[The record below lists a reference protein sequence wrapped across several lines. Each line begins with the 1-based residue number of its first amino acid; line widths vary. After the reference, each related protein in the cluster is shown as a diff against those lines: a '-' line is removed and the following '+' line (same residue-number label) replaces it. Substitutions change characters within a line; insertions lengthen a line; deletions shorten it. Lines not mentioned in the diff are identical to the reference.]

1 MRLRIIAGS
10 LKGRI
15 LQCPEKQLQFRPT
28 LELTRKA
35 LADMLQP
42 RVGGS
47 VTADLCAGSGS
58 FGFEML
64 SRGAAGVDFVENN
77 SRCVA
82 LLREHAEK
90 FGVAGQCHIFMRDIA
105 GFVNAGI
112 SRYDIIFFDP
122 PYGAEGMQPLVPLM
136 LPMLMPEGILLYQ
149 RRRQSRSTESAA
161 RPSETRTFGDT
172 IVECYSSPVE

>member
-28 LELTRKA
+28 LERTRRA
-35 LADMLQP
+35 MADMLQP

-47 VTADLCAGSGS
+47 MTADLCAGSGS

-64 SRGAAGVDFVENN
+64 SRGAAEVDFVDNN

-82 LLREHAEK
+82 LLTEHAEM
-90 FGVAGQCHIFMRDIA
+90 FGVAAQCHIFKRDIA

-112 SRYDIIFFDP
+112 GRYDIIFYDP
-122 PYGAEGMQPLVPLM
+122 PYEAEEMQPLVPLI
-136 LPMLMPEGILLYQ
+136 LSMLMPEGILLYQ
-149 RRRQSRSTESAA
+149 RRRQSRITESTV
-161 RPSETRTFGDT
+161 RPFETRPFGDT
-172 IVECYSSPVE
+172 IVECYRPPVE